1 MPATVVLV
9 HGAWHGAWCWSR
21 VVDGLRARGIEALAI
36 DLPGHGESTEPLA
49 DLYTDAAALRAV
61 LDSLDGPAVVCGHS
75 YGGAVV
81 SLGAAAHPAVRHLVF
96 LAALM
101 LDAGESVGRSIPD
114 PPGGAPGPGSEVGE
128 AMRFSDDG
136 TVVTIDRAAAA
147 DVFFADCDAADV
159 DWALAR
165 LGPQPAATFRQTI
178 DAAAWRSIPSTYVV
192 CADDRAI
199 APWLQRAFAERATET
214 VEFPTSH
221 SPFLSRPD
229 LLVDLFDELARRSGS
244 PPA

>member
-1 MPATVVLV
+1 M
-9 HGAWHGAWCWSR
+9 
-21 VVDGLRARGIEALAI
+21 DGLRERGVDALAI

-81 SLGAAAHPAVRHLVF
+81 SLGAAGHPAVRHVVF

-101 LDAGESVGRSIPD
+101 LDAGESVTRSIPD
-114 PPGGAPGPGSEVGE
+114 PPGGSPGPPSEVGA

-136 TVVTIDRAAAA
+136 TVVTVDLDAAPG
-147 DVFFADCDAADV
+147 VFFADCDDADIE
-159 DWALAR
+159 WALAR
-165 LGPQPAATFRQTI
+165 LGPQPAASFQQKI
-178 DAAAWRSIPSTYVV
+178 DAAAWRSVPSTYVV
-192 CADDRAI
+192 CEDDRAI
-199 APWLQRAFAERATET
+199 APWLQRAFAERATDT
-214 VEFPTSH
+214 VVFATSH

-229 LLVDLFDELARRSGS
+229 LLVDLLEDLARRS
-244 PPA
+244 A